1 MRKVTYSRTL
11 NSIEGQETFSA
22 VEFDSFDE
30 AKRLV
35 DKGIHDRK
43 LELEAKYPNANLASA
58 KLAGPHTAASSMPAG
73 ATQQAPKVDNTPST
87 ENGAPS
93 TTPASTTGPAK

>member
-43 LELEAKYPNANLASA
+43 LELATKYPNANLGSA
-58 KLAGPHTAASSMPAG
+58 KLAGPHTAAPSMPVG
-73 ATQQAPKVDNTPST
+73 ETQQAPKVENTPST
-87 ENGAPS
+87 GGSAPS
-93 TTPASTTGPAK
+93 TSQPSTTGPAK